1 MQWGNQDASI
11 RTHWQWRIFS
21 KQQSGCINLNSR
33 GSHTGAAQYVLAKYY
48 YFTEAVVRQLC
59 RNILLKAVMGLLFPA
74 VECSVW
80 ISCTTSH
87 WWCDAHLLRFG
98 HCSLHNQV
106 YMHHAQEY
114 IRGSNSFPVFSV
126 YFWPLYNACSHY
138 LLHSHEDTDTAEATI
153 ELTDSLVIG
162 AQVEVVSENI
172 VIDPKQ
178 AGTTGKKGEAFMLY
192 AVALQCHCT
201 ACILSDVHGFNQW
214 WSSAP

>member
-1 MQWGNQDASI
+1 MQWGNHD
-11 RTHWQWRIFS
+11 QWRIFS

-59 RNILLKAVMGLLFPA
+59 HNILLKAVMGLLFPA
-74 VECSVW
+74 VGCSVW

-98 HCSLHNQV
+98 HCSLHDQV

-138 LLHSHEDTDTAEATI
+138 LLHSSFVGIASWGHRHCWSHYWSHW
-153 ELTDSLVIG
+153 LTWYWRSSWSC
-162 AQVEVVSENI
+162 QWEYFYW
-172 VIDPKQ
+172 PK
-178 AGTTGKKGEAFMLY
+178 ASRN
-192 AVALQCHCT
+192 H
-201 ACILSDVHGFNQW
+201 W
-214 WSSAP
+214 